1 MGALTEG
8 TTQLTLHHQLL
19 ADAFRR
25 GRVVPFLGAGVNLCD
40 RPQGV
45 AWRPEE
51 KTFLPSGAEL
61 ARYLAEKFFYP
72 GRQRC
77 SLAEIDDLA
86 QKRGTDETDR
96 QVEKGVKAE
105 MESRCLRPDPDL
117 DLLRVSQ
124 FGATM
129 LEAGP
134 IYDELHA
141 LFGRDVPPTSAH
153 RFLASLPPP
162 DPKLCRPE
170 DRHLL
175 IVTTNYDDLM
185 ECALGEGNY
194 DLVFYVPD
202 EQPRPRFWR
211 RTPGE
216 PVVPIENPNAHPY
229 VFFEQR
235 PVVLKIHG
243 TVDRAD
249 QKREGFV
256 ITEDQYIEYLAE
268 EPLDNLLPPALVGK
282 MRDLHHLL
290 FLGYSLRDWNFR
302 VFFRRLKRNS
312 KRYKAWAVLLPS
324 DQTEKQAE
332 KQFWMKNGVDII
344 EQPLGS
350 YVRDLAAEL

>member
-1 MGALTEG
+1 MGTLTEG
-8 TTQLTLHHQLL
+8 SNPFALHHELV
-19 ADAFRR
+19 ADALRR

-40 RPQGV
+40 RPRGV
-45 AWRPEE
+45 AWQPED

-61 ARYLAEKFFYP
+61 ARYLAGKFFYP
-72 GRQRC
+72 GRERC
-77 SLAEIDDLA
+77 ALAEIAELA
-86 QKRGTDETDR
+86 QKGGKGEAGLSAERDLTA
-96 QVEKGVKAE
+96 EKEKH
-105 MESRCLRPDPDL
+105 CLRPDPDL

-141 LFGRDVPPTSAH
+141 LFGGNSPPTSAH

-162 DPKLCRPE
+162 QPDQCRAE

-175 IVTTNYDDLM
+175 VATTNYDDLM
-185 ECALGEGNY
+185 ERAWGEGNY

-202 EQPRPRFWR
+202 DQPRARFWHQA
-211 RTPGE
+211 PGK
-216 PVVPIENPNAHPY
+216 PALPIENPNAYPY
-229 VFFEQR
+229 VFFEHR

-249 QKREGFV
+249 QSHEGFV

-268 EPLDNLLPPALVGK
+268 EPLENLLPPALVGK
-282 MRDLHHLL
+282 MRDQHHLL

-312 KRYKAWAVLLPS
+312 RKYKGWAVLLRS
-324 DQTEKQAE
+324 DEAE
-332 KQFWMKNGVDII
+332 KQFWIKNGVDII
-344 EQPLGS
+344 EQPLDE
-350 YVRDLAAEL
+350 YLNALAEELKNG